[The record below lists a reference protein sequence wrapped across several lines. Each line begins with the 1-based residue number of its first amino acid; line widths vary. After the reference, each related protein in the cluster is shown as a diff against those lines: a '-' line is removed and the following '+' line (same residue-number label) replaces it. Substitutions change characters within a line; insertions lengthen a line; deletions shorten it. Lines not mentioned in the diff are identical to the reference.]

1 MSKDGSHPARRGTAL
16 ASALCLLAIVAL
28 TGCETGRIGP
38 ALLAEDRAER
48 LAANE
53 EHDAAASAYIGLA
66 SAATGTDRD
75 RLTLLAVEQWLEAG
89 DLARARNAFAGVVE
103 PPAGNR
109 LAWLWRTN
117 RANLALADG
126 EPDTALEILEELSR
140 QSLPLSTRLRVEA
153 LRARAWFEKG
163 EPGRAV
169 GLLVQRETW
178 LDGARE
184 LERNRR
190 DLWRG
195 LTSSSTQ
202 SLRRAAES
210 TGDPVVRGWLSLGSL
225 AAATGQQGVGW
236 SNGVIRWRETHPD
249 HPAMTIIGDLEFED
263 TGFASYPAKIALL
276 VPLSGSAAPAGKAIQ
291 NGFLGAYFASAGG
304 LDDRQAIR
312 IYDVESEGGAS
323 VAYST
328 AVSEGAEFVV
338 GPLLRNNVVALA
350 NDILVPV
357 PVLTLNYLPENM
369 LSPPGLYQFAL
380 APEDEAVAAAE
391 QAIADG
397 HRYALALVPNSGWGR
412 RVFTSFATAFER
424 LGGTVLDNRS
434 YLDGT
439 SDFSATIEDLMALSG
454 SVMRY
459 QRLRANIGAPLQFDP
474 RRRQDADFLFLAA
487 DADTGRLIKSQLK
500 FHYSGELPVY
510 ATSSIYAMDGRSDA
524 DLNGVMFADA
534 PWLIEPRP
542 WMERLPG
549 VFAEHWPE
557 QRRLTRLHAMGF
569 DAYNLVGP
577 LFGSRGTLEREID
590 GATGRLYMDGDG
602 RIHRRL
608 PWAVFRGGEVVPLSS
623 TGSDAEPDPAADPS
637 GNVTG
642 VATGDAAWPGN

>member
-1 MSKDGSHPARRGTAL
+1 MYDRMIKDGSHPARRGTLL
-16 ASALCLLAIVAL
+16 ASALVVLGLLAL
-28 TGCETGRIGP
+28 SGCETGRVGP
-38 ALLAEDRAER
+38 ALSAEDRAGR
-48 LAANE
+48 LAANQ

-66 SAATGTDRD
+66 SAATGTERD

-89 DLARARNAFAGVVE
+89 DLSRARNAFAGVAE
-103 PPAGNR
+103 PSAGSE

-117 RANLALADG
+117 RAGLALADG
-126 EPDTALEILEELSR
+126 NADTALELLEGLSR
-140 QSLPLSTRLRVEA
+140 QSLSLPARLRVEA
-153 LRARAWFEKG
+153 LRARAWFAKG

-169 GLLVQRETW
+169 ELLVQREAW
-178 LDGARE
+178 LDDARE

-190 DLWRG
+190 EVWQG
-195 LTSSSTQ
+195 LTSSSPA
-202 SLRRAAES
+202 SLRDAADS
-210 TGDPVVRGWLSLGSL
+210 TGDPVVRGWLALGSL
-225 AAATGQQGVGW
+225 AAATGQRGIGW
-236 SNGVIRWRETHPD
+236 SNGVVRWRETHPD
-249 HPAMTIIGDLEFED
+249 HPAMAIIGDLEFEE
-263 TGFASYPAKIALL
+263 TELASYPARIALL
-276 VPLSGSAAPAGKAIQ
+276 VPLSGSTAPAGKAIQ

-323 VAYST
+323 AAYAT
-328 AVSEGAEFVV
+328 AVSDGAEFVV
-338 GPLLRNNVVALA
+338 GPLLRNNVIELA

-391 QAIADG
+391 RAIADG
-397 HRYALALVPNSGWGR
+397 HQYALALIPNTSWGR
-412 RVFTSFATAFER
+412 RVFTSFATAFES
-424 LGGTVLDNRS
+424 LGGTVLDNRT
-434 YLDGT
+434 YMGGT
-439 SDFSATIEDLMALSG
+439 SDFSPTIEDLMALSG

-474 RRRQDADFLFLAA
+474 RRRQDADFIFLAA
-487 DADTGRLIKSQLK
+487 DADAGRLIKSQLR

-534 PWLIEPRP
+534 PWLIEPHTRT
-542 WMERLPG
+542 EHLPD
-549 VFAEHWPE
+549 VFATHWPE
-557 QRRLTRLHAMGF
+557 QRRLARLHAMGF

-577 LFGSRGTLEREID
+577 LFASRGTLEREID

-608 PWAVFRGGEVVPLSS
+608 PWAVFRSGEVVPLSPN
-623 TGSDAEPDPAADPS
+623 TDDVQPGPAADL
-637 GNVTG
+637 
-642 VATGDAAWPGN
+642 TGDAAWPGN